1 LIARIY
7 NNFIA
12 RDQAKDRLTYE
23 AVIEPNNDATTIFSI
38 CRKKDFKQFK
48 KAYSDVV
55 NYYKLLNNFK
65 AILH

>member
-1 LIARIY
+1 LFARIY

-12 RDQAKDRLTYE
+12 KDPVKDRLTYE
-23 AVIEPNNDATTIFSI
+23 AVIEPYNDATTIFSI
-38 CRKKDFKQFK
+38 CRKKDIKPFK
-48 KAYSDVV
+48 KTYSDVV